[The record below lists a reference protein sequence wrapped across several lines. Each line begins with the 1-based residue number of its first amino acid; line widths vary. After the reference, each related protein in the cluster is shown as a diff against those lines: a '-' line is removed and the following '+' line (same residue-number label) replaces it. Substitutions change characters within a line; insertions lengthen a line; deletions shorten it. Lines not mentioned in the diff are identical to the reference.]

1 MITKSLERA
10 THYRY
15 HDAMIGRLTGTI
27 ALVEDHAVIL
37 DVGGVGYRVRVGADA
52 RAALRA
58 APSDARRSAARD
70 EVSFWTHLVVRDDA
84 LELFGFRERD
94 ELALFEKLISV
105 SGIGP
110 KSGLAI
116 LDLAPVETLRSA
128 IARGDTSYLTKISGI
143 GRKTAQKI
151 VLELRDS
158 LASASESEMAGED
171 YGDVID
177 ALTALGYGAREAREA
192 LKKIQPT
199 TTNTSERVK
208 EALRALGHTK
218 QNTQ

>member
-1 MITKSLERA
+1 MFEDVVSC
-10 THYRY
+10 RY
-15 HDAMIGRLTGTI
+15 HGTMIARLTGSLV
-27 ALVEDHAVIL
+27 LVESHAVIL

-52 RAALRA
+52 RAALL
-58 APSDARRSAARD
+58 PTPVGTGQGAARGP
-70 EVSFWTHLVVRDDA
+70 VSLWTHLVVRDDA

-94 ELALFEKLISV
+94 ELSLFERLISI

-110 KSGLAI
+110 RSALAI

-128 IARGDTSYLTKISGI
+128 IARGDTSYLTKVSGI

-158 LASASESEMAGED
+158 LASASETDSAGED

-177 ALTALGYGAREAREA
+177 ALTALGYSARDAREA
-192 LKKIQPT
+192 LKKIKPT
-199 TTNTSERVK
+199 TTNTSERIK
-208 EALRALGHTK
+208 EVLKLLGSERS
-218 QNTQ
+218 